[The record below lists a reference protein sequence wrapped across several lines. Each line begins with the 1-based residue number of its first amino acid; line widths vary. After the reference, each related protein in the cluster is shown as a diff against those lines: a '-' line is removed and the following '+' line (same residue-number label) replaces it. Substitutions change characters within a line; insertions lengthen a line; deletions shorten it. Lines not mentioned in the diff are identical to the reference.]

1 MQYALIALSIAAL
14 AALVTVTLIALFA
27 PARRDR

>member
-1 MQYALIALSIAAL
+1 MHYALIALSIAAL
-14 AALVTVTLIALFA
+14 AALVMATLLALFA

>member
-14 AALVTVTLIALFA
+14 AALVTATLLALFA
-27 PARRDR
+27 PAR